1 MPLMTTAWG
10 DTCIALLGDLIRQPT
25 VNRGTG
31 GEDDGHESLCAD
43 LLAEHA
49 RSAGLE
55 PKLFSKVK
63 NRGNVVTRLR
73 GNGKKAPLLL
83 NAHTDVVEADESRWR
98 HPPFAGEIH
107 DGYLWGRGAIDMK
120 HMAAMSA
127 CVIARLK
134 AEEIPLERDVIFAGV
149 ADEEAGCSLGST
161 YLVDEHAD
169 EVRAEYMLGEV
180 GAFSLNLLGKVF
192 YPIQVAEKGVV
203 WTRATFRGSPG
214 HGSMPD
220 PNSAVVKLAEAISRL
235 GRKRL
240 PMHVHPV
247 VATFVERLS
256 AALPFPQK
264 QALSRLTTPQIAG
277 LILDYL
283 VKDPD
288 QRRSF
293 GAMLSNT
300 ASPTV
305 VRAGN
310 KVNVIPGR
318 ASVDIDGRTIPGQ
331 SELAFLA
338 ELREM
343 VGPDA
348 EVEVLHSLPSV
359 ETDATTPL
367 YGHLEAMLR
376 KHDPFGEPLPYMVV
390 GFTDAKAYARLGTHC
405 YGFSPVKF
413 DPTHEVSFQKM
424 YHGHDER
431 VPVDGIRWGFEVLY
445 ETVRDFCRAK
455 D

>member
-1 MPLMTTAWG
+1 
-10 DTCIALLGDLIRQPT
+10 
-25 VNRGTG
+25 
-31 GEDDGHESLCAD
+31 
-43 LLAEHA
+43 
-49 RSAGLE
+49 
-55 PKLFSKVK
+55 
-63 NRGNVVTRLR
+63 
-73 GNGKKAPLLL
+73 
-83 NAHTDVVEADESRWR
+83 
-98 HPPFAGEIH
+98 
-107 DGYLWGRGAIDMK
+107 
-120 HMAAMSA
+120 
-127 CVIARLK
+127 
-134 AEEIPLERDVIFAGV
+134 
-149 ADEEAGCSLGST
+149 
-161 YLVDEHAD
+161 
-169 EVRAEYMLGEV
+169 
-180 GAFSLNLLGKVF
+180 
-192 YPIQVAEKGVV
+192 
-203 WTRATFRGSPG
+203 
-214 HGSMPD
+214 
-220 PNSAVVKLAEAISRL
+220 
-235 GRKRL
+235 
-240 PMHVHPV
+240 
-247 VATFVERLS
+247 
-256 AALPFPQK
+256 
-264 QALSRLTTPQIAG
+264 
-277 LILDYL
+277 
-283 VKDPD
+283 
-288 QRRSF
+288 
-293 GAMLSNT
+293 MLSNT

-431 VPVDGIRWGFEVLY
+431 VPVEGIRWGFEVLY